1 MRSPRVLNERAA
13 DPELAL
19 AELSQAILDE
29 ARAIGAPGD
38 CAELDSLTGQ
48 LRRVDPRQIEGDAAR
63 IAFWANLYNA
73 LILHRLCLKP
83 VKGNLLRHLGL
94 FGRTAYDVGGLPY
107 TLNLIEH
114 GLLRRNRRPPYN
126 PRRPM
131 RASDSRLAAAP
142 EQRDPR
148 IHFALNCGARSCPPI
163 RHYEPDQLDAQLELA
178 TRAYLESETEV
189 DPEQGRVTLP
199 RLMRLYRGDF
209 GDRDQQLEFA
219 AARLPAVREFLDGGS
234 QHTRVGYG
242 RFDWRVA
249 QRT

>member
-1 MRSPRVLNERAA
+1 MRSPGVLNERAA
-13 DPELAL
+13 DPELAP

-29 ARAIGAPGD
+29 ARVVGAPGD
-38 CAELDSLTGQ
+38 CAKLDSLTGQ
-48 LRRVDPRQIEGDAAR
+48 LRGVDPRQIEGDAAR

-73 LILHRLCLKP
+73 LILHRLCLRP

-94 FGRTAYDVGGLPY
+94 FGRTAYDVGGRPY

-126 PRRPM
+126 LRRPM
-131 RASDSRLAAAP
+131 RAPDPRLAATP
-142 EQRDPR
+142 EQLDPR

-163 RHYEPDQLDAQLELA
+163 RHYQLDSQLELA
-178 TRAYLESETEV
+178 TRAYLESEIEV
-189 DPEQGRVTLP
+189 DSEQGRVILP
-199 RLMRLYRGDF
+199 RLMRLYRDDF